1 MVQASPHV
9 TAAQVLDAGRRA
21 EADGRVEYAVQ
32 FYRHLTDHHAGAPEA
47 AAARKALSRLKQQP
61 SSGEGMPPSKPS
73 SPPPLRKSATRGATI
88 TPQAGQKVGRG
99 PIRIAPAGSAQPPD
113 ALDLPEAD
121 DEYTAG
127 RLIARGLAG
136 LGILAF
142 AAGLLIAAAALML
155 PAERVAYFPSWL
167 LAAHPVTGA
176 VGAAIGVA
184 LFLSGQLARAV
195 FDMASASRDI
205 AAIERA
211 KLEHA
216 SAAVR

>member
-47 AAARKALSRLKQQP
+47 AAARQALSRLKQQTTT
-61 SSGEGMPPSKPS
+61 GEGMPRARPA
-73 SPPPLRKSATRGATI
+73 SPPPLRTSAPRGSAE
-88 TPQAGQKVGRG
+88 PHVGKRVGRG
-99 PIRIAPAGSAQPPD
+99 PIRIAPAGSTHPPD
-113 ALDLPEAD
+113 TLELPETD

-127 RLIARGLAG
+127 RLLARGLAG

-142 AAGLLIAAAALML
+142 ASGLLIAAAALLL
-155 PAERVAYFPSWL
+155 PAEMIARAPDWL
-167 LAAHPVTGA
+167 PAAHPVAGA
-176 VGAAIGVA
+176 IGAAAGIA
-184 LFLSGQLARAV
+184 LFLAGQLARAV

-216 SAAVR
+216 SAALR